1 MLALRGEGGTT
12 PPPSEETMG
21 DELKAG
27 AESQVI
33 SEEQLRKAE
42 EYVQQEE
49 GAANRL
55 AGWVG
60 TVVTGIAVA
69 MTLFH
74 LYAAYDIVPTQEL
87 RYIHVAFVLLLSF
100 LLFPLASRFRNRV
113 QWFDIIPALAG
124 IAIIIYALSGGD
136 DFLDRAA
143 VPDRWDVI
151 LGGIFVVLVLE
162 AARRTTGPI
171 MPVVA
176 ILFIA
181 YAMLGPYLPP
191 PWTHRGFDIARLVG
205 HLFITLEGIFGVAV
219 DVSATLIIMFTIYG
233 AILQHSGAGKFF
245 IDFSLAVMGG
255 KPSSAG
261 RAVVASSF
269 LLGGPSGSGVATTVM
284 IGTVAWPML
293 KKAGFQQDA
302 AGGLL
307 AAGGLGAII
316 SPPVLGA
323 AAFLIAEFLK
333 ISYLDVI
340 WMATIPTCLYYLSL
354 FFMVELDALRFGAQE
369 VVFKQEM
376 SIWEMTKRYGFH
388 FVSLVAVVV
397 FMVIG
402 YSPMLA
408 VFYSTMLAFGMSA
421 LAPDTALGP
430 RQLLLPMLVILCVTA
445 VLGVIPGIGT
455 SAPVVMS
462 QSYFPMLVLVAIG
475 VLAFLGLS
483 ARGQQAVPSSKKLT
497 TALADGSI
505 GVLSAATTCAAAGI
519 IVGVVTLTGL
529 GLKFSA
535 IVIDFSGGSLLM
547 TAIYTSL
554 VVWIIGLA
562 VPVTASYIICAVI
575 AAPALIKLGVP
586 DFAAHMFIFYY
597 AVLSEVSPPT
607 ALSPFAAAAI
617 TGGDP
622 YRTTMQAWKYTLP
635 AFLVPFVFVLDP
647 LGIGLLLKIP
657 KGGAIYD
664 IIWIS
669 AVTAC
674 GLGALAVAAQNWAI
688 RRTTVVERGLFLLT
702 GLLLVF
708 PSLLEAM
715 MEGISGLDIPHP
727 APFGLAL
734 GAALLLWQWFSREP
748 SPARVR

>member
-1 MLALRGEGGTT
+1 MV
-12 PPPSEETMG
+12 
-21 DELKAG
+21 
-27 AESQVI
+27 AEDLQTESAV
-33 SEEQLRKAE
+33 SADALRKAE

-49 GAANRL
+49 GAGNRL
-55 AGWVG
+55 TGLTA
-60 TVVTGIAVA
+60 TIVTGIAVV
-69 MTLFH
+69 MSLFH
-74 LYAAYDIVPTQEL
+74 LYAAYDIVPTQQL

-100 LLFPLASRFRNRV
+100 LLFPLANRFRNRI
-113 QWFDIIPALAG
+113 QWFDVVFAIAG
-124 IAIIIYALSGGD
+124 IGIIIYALWGGD
-136 DFLDRAA
+136 DFLDRAS

-151 LGGIFVVLVLE
+151 LGGIFIVLVLE

-171 MPVVA
+171 MPIVA

-181 YAMLGPYLPP
+181 YAMLGPHLPP
-191 PWTHRGFDIARLVG
+191 PWTHRGFDVARLVG

-233 AILQHSGAGKFF
+233 AFLQHSGAGKFF
-245 IDFSLAVMGG
+245 IDFSLAVMGN

-261 RAVVASSF
+261 RSVVASSF

-293 KKAGFQQDA
+293 KKAGFEKNA

-333 ISYLDVI
+333 ISYLEVI
-340 WMATIPTCLYYLSL
+340 WMAAIPTCLYYLSL
-354 FFMVELDALRFGAQE
+354 LFMVELDALRFGAKE
-369 VVFKQEM
+369 VVFKQDM
-376 SIWEMTKRYGFH
+376 TVWEMTRRYGFH
-388 FVSLVAVVV
+388 FVSLIAVVV
-397 FMVIG
+397 FMAIG

-408 VFYSTMLAFGMSA
+408 VFYSIVLSFGMSA
-421 LAPDTALGP
+421 LAPETALGP
-430 RQLLLPMLVILCVTA
+430 RKLLIALLILGASFALLCLVP
-445 VLGVIPGIGT
+445 GVATSKPGELF
-455 SAPVVMS
+455 A
-462 QSYFPMLVLVAIG
+462 SYFPILILVLIG
-475 VLAFLGLS
+475 ALALLGLTV
-483 ARGQQAVPSSKKLT
+483 AGQQAMPSSKKLT
-497 TALADGSI
+497 AAMADGSI

-519 IVGVVTLTGL
+519 VVGVVTLTGL
-529 GLKFSA
+529 GLKFSS
-535 IVIDFSGGSLLM
+535 IVIDLAGGSLLM

-586 DFAAHMFIFYY
+586 DYAAHMFIFYY

-622 YRTTMQAWKYTLP
+622 YKTTLQAWKYTLP
-635 AFLVPFVFVLDP
+635 AFLVPFVFVCDP
-647 LGIGLLLKIP
+647 LGVGLLMKIP
-657 KGGAIYD
+657 KDGSIAD
-664 IIWIS
+664 IIWI
-669 AVTAC
+669 TAITGA
-674 GLGALAVAAQNWAI
+674 GLGALSVAAQNWAI
-688 RRTTVVERGLFLLT
+688 RRTTPVERGLFLLT

-708 PSLLEAM
+708 PSLLEGM
-715 MEGISGLDIPHP
+715 TESLTGLDIPHP
-727 APFGLAL
+727 APFGLVL
-734 GAALLLWQWFSREP
+734 GAALLAWQWTRRTP
-748 SPARVR
+748 VTAAAR

>member
-1 MLALRGEGGTT
+1 MV
-12 PPPSEETMG
+12 EEIR
-21 DELKAG
+21 AG
-27 AESQVI
+27 AETQVI

-42 EYVQQEE
+42 EFVQQEE

-55 AGWVG
+55 SGWVG
-60 TVVTGIAVA
+60 ISVTGIAVA

-100 LLFPLASRFRNRV
+100 LLFPLAARFRNRV

-151 LGGIFVVLVLE
+151 LGGIFIVLVLE

-171 MPVVA
+171 MPAVA
-176 ILFIA
+176 VLFIA

-191 PWTHRGFDIARLVG
+191 PWTHRGFDVARLVG

-354 FFMVELDALRFGAQE
+354 LFMVELDARRFGARE
-369 VVFKQEM
+369 VIFKQETT
-376 SIWEMTKRYGFH
+376 IWQMTQRYGFH

-402 YSPMLA
+402 YSPMLS
-408 VFYSTMLAFGMSA
+408 VFYSTMLAFSMSA
-421 LAPDTALGP
+421 LAPETALGP
-430 RQLLLPMLVILCVTA
+430 RRLLMPLLAILMVTA
-445 VLGVIPGIGT
+445 VLGIIPGVSMT
-455 SAPVVMS
+455 APAVLL
-462 QSYFPMLVLVAIG
+462 QTYFPMLILVAIG
-475 VLAFLGLS
+475 VLAFMGLT
-483 ARGQQAVPSSKKLT
+483 RQGQKKIPSSKKLT
-497 TALADGSI
+497 AALADGSI

-529 GLKFSA
+529 GLKFSS
-535 IVIDFSGGSLLM
+535 IVIDFAGGSLLM

-586 DFAAHMFIFYY
+586 DYAAHMFIFYY

-647 LGIGLLLKIP
+647 LGIGLLLKLP
-657 KGGAIYD
+657 KGGSVAD
-664 IIWIS
+664 IVWIT
-669 AVTAC
+669 AVTGA
-674 GLGALAVAAQNWAI
+674 GLGALSVAAQNWAI
-688 RRTTVVERGLFLLT
+688 RRTTRVERVLFLVT

-715 MEGISGLDIPHP
+715 LEGITGLDIPHP

-734 GAALLLWQWFSREP
+734 GALLLIWQWVSRQQNAA
-748 SPARVR
+748 PARTP

>member
-1 MLALRGEGGTT
+1 MLASVQGGNGGLMADEGT
-12 PPPSEETMG
+12 PAAQKS
-21 DELKAG
+21 AG
-27 AESQVI
+27 QNPAGQNTVGQEPAAQDLAAPEQVI
-33 SEEQLRKAE
+33 TEERLRKAE

-55 AGWVG
+55 SGWSG
-60 TVVTGIAVA
+60 RAVTAIAVA

-74 LYAAYDIVPTQEL
+74 LYAAYEIVPTQPL
-87 RYIHVAFVLLLSF
+87 RYTHVAFVLLLSF
-100 LLFPLASRFRNRV
+100 LLFPLAARFRNRI
-113 QWFDIIPALAG
+113 QWFDVVPGLLG
-124 IAIIIYALSGGD
+124 IAVMAYALLGGD
-136 DFLDRAA
+136 DFTDRAA
-143 VPDRWDVI
+143 VPERWDVI
-151 LGGIFVVLVLE
+151 LGVVLIVLVLE

-176 ILFIA
+176 ILFIV
-181 YAMLGPYLPP
+181 YAMLGPHLPP
-191 PWTHRGFDIARLVG
+191 PWTHRGFDVARLTG

-233 AILQHSGAGKFF
+233 AILQYSGAGKFF

-284 IGTVAWPML
+284 IGTVAYPML
-293 KKAGFQQDA
+293 AKAGFEKNA

-340 WMATIPTCLYYLSL
+340 WMVTIPTLLYYASL
-354 FFMVELDALRFGAQE
+354 LFMVELDAFRFGARN
-369 VVFKQEM
+369 VVLKSEL
-376 SIWEMTKRYGFH
+376 SLGEMTRRYGFH

-402 YSPMLA
+402 FSPMLS
-408 VFYSTMLAFGMSA
+408 VFYSTVLAFA
-421 LAPDTALGP
+421 LSFLNRDTALFP
-430 RQLLLPMLVILCVTA
+430 RKLVQAL
-445 VLGVIPGIGT
+445 
-455 SAPVVMS
+455 S
-462 QSYFPMLVLVAIG
+462 Q
-475 VLAFLGLS
+475 
-483 ARGQQAVPSSKKLT
+483 
-497 TALADGSI
+497 GSI
-505 GVLSAATTCAAAGI
+505 SALSAATTCASAGI

-529 GLKFSA
+529 GLKFSS
-535 IVIDFSGGSLLM
+535 IVIDYAGGSLLL

-554 VVWIIGLA
+554 IVWIIGLA

-586 DFAAHMFIFYY
+586 DYAAHMFIFYY

-622 YRTTMQAWKYTLP
+622 YKTTMQAWKYTIP

-647 LGIGLLLKIP
+647 QGIGLLMKIP
-657 KGGAIYD
+657 KDGSIYS
-664 IIWIS
+664 ILWIT
-669 AVTAC
+669 AVTGA
-674 GLGALAVAAQNWAI
+674 GLAALAAAAQGWAI
-688 RRTTVVERGLFLLT
+688 RRTLPAERALFLLA

-708 PSLLEAM
+708 PSLLEAL
-715 MEGISGLDIPHP
+715 MELVTGFDIPYP

-734 GAALLLWQWFSREP
+734 GAVLLLWQWKTQRPPGAADNTMIVREE
-748 SPARVR
+748 

>member
-1 MLALRGEGGTT
+1 MAEDL
-12 PPPSEETMG
+12 
-21 DELKAG
+21 G
-27 AESQVI
+27 ADQAVSAEA
-33 SEEQLRKAE
+33 LRKAE

-49 GAANRL
+49 GAGNRL
-55 AGWVG
+55 TGTAGMI
-60 TVVTGIAVA
+60 VTGLAVV

-100 LLFPLASRFRNRV
+100 LLFPLASRFRNKI
-113 QWFDIIPALAG
+113 QWFDVIPAVAG
-124 IAIIIYALSGGD
+124 IAIICYALYGGD
-136 DFLDRAA
+136 DFTDRAA
-143 VPDRWDVI
+143 VPERWDVI
-151 LGGIFVVLVLE
+151 LGGIFILLVLE

-171 MPVVA
+171 MPIVA

-181 YAMLGPYLPP
+181 YAMLGPHLPP
-191 PWTHRGFDIARLVG
+191 PWTHRGFDVARLVG

-293 KKAGFQQDA
+293 KKAGFEKNA

-340 WMATIPTCLYYLSL
+340 WMATIPTCLYYLAL
-354 FFMVELDALRFGAQE
+354 LFMVELDAMRFGANE

-376 SIWEMTKRYGFH
+376 TIGEMCRRYGFH
-388 FVSLVAVVV
+388 FVSLVGVII
-397 FMVIG
+397 FMIVG

-408 VFYSTMLAFGMSA
+408 VFYSTVLAFGMSA

-430 RQLLLPMLVILCVTA
+430 RKLLIGMLVVAVGGA
-445 VLGVIPGIGT
+445 VLMAIPGA
-455 SAPVVMS
+455 SATPAAQLFS
-462 QSYFPMLVLVAIG
+462 AHFPTLILILIAVLSIY
-475 VLAFLGLS
+475 GLTETGQKLIPS
-483 ARGQQAVPSSKKLT
+483 AKKLT
-497 TALADGSI
+497 AAMADGSV

-529 GLKFSA
+529 GLKFSS
-535 IVIDFSGGSLLM
+535 IVIDFAGGSLLL
-547 TAIYTSL
+547 TAIYTAL

-575 AAPALIKLGVP
+575 AAPALTKLGVP
-586 DFAAHMFIFYY
+586 DYAAHMFIFYY

-622 YRTTMQAWKYTLP
+622 YITTMQAWKYTLP

-647 LGIGLLLKIP
+647 LGIGLLMKIP
-657 KGGAIYD
+657 KGGSFYD
-664 IIWIS
+664 IIWIT
-669 AVTAC
+669 AVTGA
-674 GLGALAVAAQNWAI
+674 GLGALAAAAQNWALHK
-688 RRTTVVERGLFLLT
+688 TTLVERGLFLLT

-715 MEGISGLDIPHP
+715 LETITGLDIPHP

-734 GAALLLWQWFSREP
+734 GAALIGWQWMTRRQ
-748 SPARVR
+748 PAAAVP

>member
-1 MLALRGEGGTT
+1 MA
-12 PPPSEETMG
+12 EEVR
-21 DELKAG
+21 AG
-27 AESQVI
+27 AEAQVI

-42 EYVQQEE
+42 EFVQQEE

-55 AGWVG
+55 SGWIG
-60 TVVTGIAVA
+60 IAVTGIAIA

-100 LLFPLASRFRNRV
+100 LLFPLAARFRNRV
-113 QWFDIIPALAG
+113 QWFDIVPALAG

-151 LGGIFVVLVLE
+151 LGGIFIVLVLE

-354 FFMVELDALRFGAQE
+354 LFMVELDARRFGARE
-369 VVFKQEM
+369 VIFKQDM
-376 SIWEMTKRYGFH
+376 TIWQMTQRYGFH

-408 VFYSTMLAFGMSA
+408 VFYSTMLAFCMSA
-421 LAPDTALGP
+421 LAPETALGP
-430 RQLLLPMLVILCVTA
+430 RQLLMPLLAILVVTA
-445 VLGVIPGIGT
+445 VMGMIPGL
-455 SAPVVMS
+455 SAWPPTVLA
-462 QSYFPMLVLVAIG
+462 QSYFPMLILILIG
-475 VLAFLGLS
+475 VLAFVGLS
-483 ARGQQAVPSSKKLT
+483 PHGQQTVPSSKKLT
-497 TALADGSI
+497 AALADGSI

-647 LGIGLLLKIP
+647 LGIGLLMKLP
-657 KGGAIYD
+657 KGGSIYD
-664 IIWIS
+664 VIWIT
-669 AVTAC
+669 AVTGA
-674 GLGALAVAAQNWAI
+674 GLGALSVAAQSWAI
-688 RRTTVVERGLFLLT
+688 RRTTTVERALFLIT

-715 MEGISGLDIPHP
+715 LEGITGLDIPHP

-734 GAALLLWQWFSREP
+734 GALLLIWQWISREQYAA
-748 SPARVR
+748 PASSQ

>member
-1 MLALRGEGGTT
+1 MV
-12 PPPSEETMG
+12 EEIR
-21 DELKAG
+21 AG
-27 AESQVI
+27 AETQVI

-42 EYVQQEE
+42 EFVQQEE

-55 AGWVG
+55 SGWVG
-60 TVVTGIAVA
+60 ISVTGIAVA

-100 LLFPLASRFRNRV
+100 LLFPLAARFRNRV

-151 LGGIFVVLVLE
+151 LGGIFIVLVLE

-171 MPVVA
+171 MPAVA
-176 ILFIA
+176 VLFIA

-191 PWTHRGFDIARLVG
+191 PWTHRGFDVARLVG

-354 FFMVELDALRFGAQE
+354 LFMVELDARRFGARE
-369 VVFKQEM
+369 VIFKQETT
-376 SIWEMTKRYGFH
+376 IWQMTQRYGFH

-402 YSPMLA
+402 YSPMLS
-408 VFYSTMLAFGMSA
+408 VFYSTMLAFSMSA
-421 LAPDTALGP
+421 LAPETALGP
-430 RQLLLPMLVILCVTA
+430 RRLLMPLLAILMVTA
-445 VLGVIPGIGT
+445 VLGIIPGVSMT
-455 SAPVVMS
+455 APAVLL
-462 QSYFPMLVLVAIG
+462 QTYFPMLILVAIG
-475 VLAFLGLS
+475 VLAFMGLT
-483 ARGQQAVPSSKKLT
+483 RQGQKKIPSSKKLT
-497 TALADGSI
+497 AALADGSI

-529 GLKFSA
+529 GLKFSS
-535 IVIDFSGGSLLM
+535 IVIDFAGGSLLM

-586 DFAAHMFIFYY
+586 DYAAHMFIFYY

-647 LGIGLLLKIP
+647 LGIGLLLKLP
-657 KGGAIYD
+657 KGGSVAD
-664 IIWIS
+664 IVWIT
-669 AVTAC
+669 AVTGT
-674 GLGALAVAAQNWAI
+674 GLGALSVAAQNWAI
-688 RRTTVVERGLFLLT
+688 RRTTRVERVLFLVT

-715 MEGISGLDIPHP
+715 LEGITGLDIPHP

-734 GAALLLWQWFSREP
+734 GALLLIWQWVSRQQNAA
-748 SPARVR
+748 PARTP